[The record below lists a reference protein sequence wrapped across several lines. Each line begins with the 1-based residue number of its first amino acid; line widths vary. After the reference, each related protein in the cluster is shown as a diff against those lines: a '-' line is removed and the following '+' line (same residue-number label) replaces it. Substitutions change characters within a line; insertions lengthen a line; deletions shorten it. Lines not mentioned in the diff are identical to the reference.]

1 MMIEQMIVNGLLA
14 GLIYVI
20 MALGF
25 TLIFGIM
32 RIVNFAHG
40 EFYMIGAVVVLL
52 LFGHFGVPFFVA
64 VAAGGLISALLG
76 TVLERL
82 FFRRLVGEEMPG
94 MIMSL

>member
-1 MMIEQMIVNGLLA
+1 MFEQILVNGLLA

-40 EFYMIGAVVVLL
+40 EFYMLGAVVVLE
-52 LFGHFGVPFFVA
+52 LFGQMGWPFFAA
-64 VAAGGLISALLG
+64 VAAGGVVSALFGLL
-76 TVLERL
+76 VERL
-82 FFRRLVGEEMPG
+82 LFRRIVGDEMAT
-94 MIMSL
+94 